1 MDIALNIVVGTCLRK
16 HREKKDLTQRELAN
30 LMGRP
35 QSFVSK
41 IETGERKLSVVELY
55 EYTLALD
62 CDYTVVVEE
71 IHLGLVRTGF
81 IPERVS

>member
-16 HREKKDLTQRELAN
+16 HREEKELTQRELADI
-30 LMGRP
+30 MGRP

-41 IETGERKLSVVELY
+41 IETGERKLSVIELY
-55 EYTLALD
+55 EYTMALD
-62 CDYTVVVEE
+62 SDYTAVVEE

-81 IPERVS
+81 IPE